1 MYNKAEDK
9 NHKPNGKECIECD
22 TPLTGYARKYCSDKC
37 SKAELGRNEY
47 YENWKLLKAKSK

>member
-1 MYNKAEDK
+1 MYNKAEEK

-37 SKAELGRNEY
+37 SKAELERNAY
-47 YENWKLLKAKSK
+47 LENWKLLKAKS